1 LFRILLITAFFS
13 LLPHILGI
21 SQAHAFFSF
30 QEEKT
35 AETDGQE
42 NEEQNSSVT
51 LQRSDIKIARP
62 ISTFEQQKQ
71 DLNHYLSKDKVELL
85 KAGDSEYTLI
95 KGTSSTKNDKGVAIL
110 IPDWQQ
116 GLTNPKAL
124 NFLREEL
131 PNHGWATLSIQPP
144 NKPKGY
150 PSLAS
155 TQSELAEQ
163 NKAALMPYKNELKSL
178 MMEVMKKARDYPGIF
193 LVVTQGSQAAMLIDL
208 YKDNE
213 DLQPTAFVILSASMY
228 SPMENDTFAY
238 NIAVSQLPILDL
250 VLKRDSRLVL
260 ENAVLRKKYT
270 TKELKVFYRQ
280 KTLSNIIPGYYP
292 EQTLIT
298 EINGWLKTIGW

>member
-1 LFRILLITAFFS
+1 MFRLLLITALFA
-13 LLPHILGI
+13 LIPNVIGI
-21 SQAHAFFSF
+21 SQAYAFFYF
-30 QEEKT
+30 QEK
-35 AETDGQE
+35 AEND
-42 NEEQNSSVT
+42 EQDNQNAFAT
-51 LQRSDIKIARP
+51 LQRSDIKIAQP
-62 ISTFEQQKQ
+62 LSTFEQQKQ
-71 DLNHYLSKDKVELL
+71 DLKHYLPSDEIELL

-144 NKPKGY
+144 NKPKNY
-150 PSLAS
+150 PSSAS

-178 MMEVMKKARDYPGIF
+178 MMEVMKKAKGYPGIF

-213 DLQPTAFVILSASMY
+213 DLQPTAFVILSAGMY

-260 ENAVLRKKYT
+260 ENAHLRKKYT

-280 KTLSNIIPGYYP
+280 KTLSNIIPGYFP